1 MEGCVHKMAGTA
13 KKPESVLAEAERIIN
28 GARRDDYGGAEES
41 FGRIAALW
49 GPVLGIDI
57 SGEQVALCMIQLK
70 VARFVNGQ
78 QRDSVVDICGY
89 AGLLEQLVELK

>member
-1 MEGCVHKMAGTA
+1 MSVTA

-28 GARRDDYGGAEES
+28 GDRLDDYGDARES
-41 FGRIAALW
+41 FDKIAALW
-49 GPVLGIDI
+49 SPVLGIEV
-57 SGEQVALCMIQLK
+57 SSEQVALCMIQLK